1 MSVPMSR
8 VLRFTLWSVGILA
21 VVLGATLF
29 WVESQLRPEPLGARI
44 KTILADAKIKG
55 GIARVEASL
64 DGKFSAEGIDLT
76 LPDGTKIAAAAIKG
90 EAQVISI
97 IKGTYALRSL
107 EIKTLDVDLS
117 ERKPATKTAA
127 EAASAPKTILPPVVL
142 GPYAVSGRIK
152 LADGTLLRF
161 SVRGDEFDTR
171 GKADFRA
178 GIAWPGFAVGK
189 QMTDPR
195 GEITL
200 KADFRRPLGA
210 DGVGLDDLI
219 ADVGSLRLELAAKDA
234 SPIAAGSVGF
244 VLDAASTAGKPGV
257 HFTGTLSD
265 SANRP
270 AVKLS
275 GDHLA
280 GRTTV
285 TAQLDV
291 DPTRFGILSQQL
303 PDVRLSGNANG
314 ELEGS
319 RWQAS
324 ADLKA
329 LWSDLSKFSKSLAK
343 NSRSEWKLAANA
355 QSTANGFAV
364 NSLAITGNGVTIA
377 IPQTLTWKG
386 GLLPENANDAT
397 MTIAA
402 NDADLM
408 ALNPFLAAADIIA
421 TAGRWTGEASISFKD
436 GKPAVTSIRTHSL
449 RGVTLER
456 GGKALMHEIDA
467 ELPIKS
473 EDGAISLAPFSLG
486 CAAGNIATG
495 SLTLRPGADGAWSAV
510 ANVNV
515 GIVELASQ
523 PNWEDLP
530 VDKLKGIRVSAQA
543 ALERAAGKAPVVSS
557 ADARIFRQGLNLLSL
572 KLRQPLALDGSKPTG
587 VLVEASARD
596 LPLESLSAVVPGL
609 KLTGDLKRA
618 DLVAGFSREGLF
630 VRTEGAPLSFTR
642 TSVIWTGKLWVK
654 DCDLAASLDLVV
666 GEKSTIIGFNQAE
679 LKNRSR
685 ILGSGDI
692 KLGLGDAG
700 TTLKLEG
707 DLGALAEQPFA
718 GPLNIV
724 TGGQYRATADRSQTG
739 EINVTLQVREV
750 GLKQSEGRIKTAALA
765 GKYVPA
771 ANGLSAEGSFKLQ
784 ATNLSGGKFTLT
796 QKTTGAKT
804 DWQAVVAID
813 NVDVDDFL
821 SLLPKSEED
830 ISVNGAP
837 PKPDRTP
844 FWNNQS
850 GSLQLT
856 IGTARAYG
864 ISAEKVVVRADAEEK
879 AIRLTQ
885 LSGKL
890 ADGNL
895 SGRGQLAFQP
905 SISNGPY
912 SLSATVSLNQFEFGS
927 VAQAFPAVKEFL
939 QGRADATAGLTSLCG
954 TPGELVSKLQVDT
967 QLTSKGGRIRAFGD
981 KSSSMSLSANK
992 AGDIGE
998 TLGGLAMIAGALSKN
1013 QQQGEKIAKIGA
1025 AMTAAAKLQKAVAD
1039 FQYSSATI
1047 KATRLA
1053 SGTIKLESA
1062 DIRNEVLHLTAKGG
1076 ITVDPKT
1083 GFTDWPMLF
1092 STQMR
1097 GAGEYAQYFQALGF
1111 GIGPSPTDGFT
1122 DGPGVNVS
1130 GSLNQVKTD
1139 LVEKLQQAVDN
1150 VRSAA
1155 NARPDNPTQGTSG
1168 TKITPA
1174 GKIPA
1179 TNTPAPKKSNPL
1191 GDLLKELGR

>member
-1 MSVPMSR
+1 MSR
-8 VLRFTLWSVGILA
+8 VLRITLWSVGILA

-29 WVESQLRPEPLGARI
+29 WVESQLRPEPLGARV
-44 KTILADAKIKG
+44 KGLLADAKIKG
-55 GIARVEASL
+55 GIARIEASL

-76 LPDGTKIAAAAIKG
+76 LADGTKIAAASIKG
-90 EAQVISI
+90 EAQLFSI
-97 IKGTYALRSL
+97 IKGTYALSSL
-107 EIKTLDVDLS
+107 EVKTLDLDLS
-117 ERKPATKTAA
+117 ERKPAAKAPGGTPAATAKT
-127 EAASAPKTILPPVVL
+127 TLPPVVL
-142 GPYAVSGRIK
+142 GPYAVSGRVK

-178 GIAWPGFAVGK
+178 GIAWPGFAIGK

-195 GEITL
+195 GEVTL

-210 DGVGLDDLI
+210 DGIGVDDLI
-219 ADVGSLRLELAAKDA
+219 ADIGSLKLELAAKDA
-234 SPIAAGSVGF
+234 SPLAAGSVGF
-244 VLDAASTAGKPGV
+244 VLSAEGAAGKPGLA
-257 HFTGTLSD
+257 FDGTLTD

-270 AVKLS
+270 AIKLA
-275 GDHLA
+275 GNHLA

-285 TAQLDV
+285 NAQLDI

-303 PDVRLSGNANG
+303 PDVRLTGKANG
-314 ELEGS
+314 EIEGS

-329 LWSDLSKFSKSLAK
+329 LWADLSKFSKSLAK

-355 QSTANGFAV
+355 QSTATGFAV
-364 NSLAITGNGVTIA
+364 NSLAVTGNGVTIA

-397 MTIAA
+397 VTIAA
-402 NDADLM
+402 NDADIM
-408 ALNPFLAAADIIA
+408 ALNPFLAAADVIA
-421 TAGRWTGEASISFKD
+421 TAGRWTGEASVSFKD

-456 GGKALMHEIDA
+456 AGKALMREIDA

-473 EDGAISLAPFSLG
+473 EEGAISLAPFSVS
-486 CAAGNIATG
+486 CAAGNIANG
-495 SLTLRPGADGAWSAV
+495 SLTLRPGAEGAWSAL

-530 VDKLKGIRVSAQA
+530 VDKLKGIRVGAQA
-543 ALERAAGKAPVVSS
+543 AVERAAGKAPVVSS
-557 ADARIFRQGLNLLSL
+557 AEARIFRQGLNLLSL
-572 KLRQPLALDGSKPTG
+572 KLRQPLALDGAKPTG

-596 LPLESLSAVVPGL
+596 LPLESLAAVVPGL

-630 VRTEGAPLSFTR
+630 VRTEGAPLAFTH
-642 TSVIWTGKLWVK
+642 TSVSWTGKTWVK
-654 DCDLAASLDLVV
+654 DCDLSASLDLLV
-666 GEKSTIIGFNQAE
+666 GDKSTLLGFNQAE
-679 LKNRSR
+679 LKNRNR
-685 ILGSGDI
+685 VLATGDI
-692 KLGLGDAG
+692 KVGLGDAG

-724 TGGQYRATADRSQTG
+724 TGGQYRATADRAQSG
-739 EINVTLQVREV
+739 EINVSLQVSDV
-750 GLKQSEGRIKTAALA
+750 GLKQSEGRIKVAAVS

-771 ANGLSAEGSFKLQ
+771 ADGLSAEGSFKLQ
-784 ATNLSGGKFTLT
+784 AANLSGGKFSLT
-796 QKTTGAKT
+796 QKTAGAKT
-804 DWQAVVAID
+804 DWQAVVTID

-821 SLLPKSEED
+821 SLLPKGEEEAT
-830 ISVNGAP
+830 AP
-837 PKPDRTP
+837 TTQPKPDRAP
-844 FWNNQS
+844 FWKNQS

-864 ISAEKVVVRADAEEK
+864 ISAEKVVVRAEAEEK

-890 ADGNL
+890 AEGSL
-895 SGRGQLAFQP
+895 SGRGQLSFLP

-912 SLSATVSLNQFEFGS
+912 SLSATVALNQFEFGS
-927 VAQAFPAVKEFL
+927 VAKAFPSVKEFL
-939 QGRADATAGLTSLCG
+939 QGKADATASLTSVCG
-954 TPGELVSKLQVDT
+954 TPGELVGKLQIDT

-1039 FQYSSATI
+1039 FQYTDATI

-1053 SGTIKLESA
+1053 SGTIKLDQA
-1062 DIRNEVLHLTAKGG
+1062 DIRNETLHLTAKGG
-1076 ITVDPKT
+1076 ITVDPKV
-1083 GFTDWPMLF
+1083 GFTDWPLAL

-1097 GAGEYAQYFQALGF
+1097 GAGEFAQFFQALGF
-1111 GIGPSPTDGFT
+1111 ATGPSKDGFT

-1130 GSLNQVKTD
+1130 GSVNQVKTD

-1150 VRSAA
+1150 VRASSNAA
-1155 NARPDNPTQGTSG
+1155 AAPATGTSG
-1168 TKITPA
+1168 TKAAPSGKTPA
-1174 GKIPA
+1174 
-1179 TNTPAPKKSNPL
+1179 TDTPAKKRNPL
-1191 GDLLKELGR
+1191 NDLFNALGK

>member
-1 MSVPMSR
+1 MSR

-64 DGKFSAEGIDLT
+64 DGMFSAEGIDLT

-456 GGKALMHEIDA
+456 GGKALMREIDA

-530 VDKLKGIRVSAQA
+530 VDKLKGIRVSAQTTV
-543 ALERAAGKAPVVSS
+543 ERASGKAPVVSS

-784 ATNLSGGKFTLT
+784 ATHLSGGKFTLT

-844 FWNNQS
+844 FWTNQS

-927 VAQAFPAVKEFL
+927 VAQAFPSVKEFL

-954 TPGELVSKLQVDT
+954 TPGELVGKLQIDT
-967 QLTSKGGRIRAFGD
+967 QLSSKGGRIRAFGD

-998 TLGGLAMIAGALSKN
+998 TLGGLAIIAGALSKN

>member
-1 MSVPMSR
+1 MSR

-29 WVESQLRPEPLGARI
+29 WVESQLRPEPLGARV
-44 KTILADAKIKG
+44 KGMLADAKIKG

-76 LPDGTKIAAAAIKG
+76 LPDGTKISAAAIKG
-90 EAQVISI
+90 EAQIFSI
-97 IKGTYALRSL
+97 IKGTYALSSL

-117 ERKPATKTAA
+117 ERKPATKTATA
-127 EAASAPKTILPPVVL
+127 GSAAATKTTLPPVVL
-142 GPYAVSGRIK
+142 GPYAVSGRVR

-161 SVRGDEFDTR
+161 SVRGDEFDSR

-210 DGVGLDDLI
+210 DGIGLDDLI

-257 HFTGTLSD
+257 NFTGTLSD

-275 GDHLA
+275 GNHLA

-285 TAQLDV
+285 NAQLDV

-303 PDVRLSGNANG
+303 PDVRLSGSANG
-314 ELEGS
+314 ELEGA

-324 ADLKA
+324 TDLKA

-355 QSTANGFAV
+355 QSTASGFAV

-397 MTIAA
+397 VTIAA

-408 ALNPFLAAADIIA
+408 ALNPFLAAADVIA
-421 TAGRWTGEASISFKD
+421 TAGRWTGEASVSFKD
-436 GKPAVTSIRTHSL
+436 GKPTVTSIRTHSL

-530 VDKLKGIRVSAQA
+530 VDKLKGIRVSAQTTVD
-543 ALERAAGKAPVVSS
+543 RAAGKAPVVSS

-642 TSVIWTGKLWVK
+642 TSVTWTGKLWVK
-654 DCDLAASLDLVV
+654 DCDLAASLDLLV
-666 GEKSTIIGFNQAE
+666 GEKSTLIGFNQAE

-685 ILGSGDI
+685 TLASGDI
-692 KLGLGDAG
+692 KLGLGEAG

-724 TGGQYRATADRSQTG
+724 TGGQYRATADRAQSG

-765 GKYVPA
+765 GRYVPA

-784 ATNLSGGKFTLT
+784 ATNLSSGKFTLT
-796 QKTTGAKT
+796 QKITGAKT

-821 SLLPKSEED
+821 SLLPKSEAD
-830 ISVNGAP
+830 LSANGAP
-837 PKPDRTP
+837 PRPDRAS
-844 FWNNQS
+844 FWTNQS

-856 IGTARAYG
+856 IGTAKAYG
-864 ISAEKVVVRADAEEK
+864 ISAEKVVVRAEAEEK

-890 ADGNL
+890 ADGDI

-912 SLSATVSLNQFEFGS
+912 SLSATVSLNQFDFGS
-927 VAQAFPAVKEFL
+927 VAQAFPAVKDFL
-939 QGRADATAGLTSLCG
+939 QGRADATAALTSVCG
-954 TPGELVSKLQVDT
+954 TPGELVDKLQVDT
-967 QLTSKGGRIRAFGD
+967 QLTSKGGRIRPFGD
-981 KSSSMSLSANK
+981 KNSSMSLSANK

-998 TLGGLAMIAGALSKN
+998 TLGGLAMLAGALTKN
-1013 QQQGEKIAKIGA
+1013 QQQGEKVAKIGA
-1025 AMTAAAKLQKAVAD
+1025 AMSAAGKLQKAVAD
-1039 FQYSSATI
+1039 FQYTSATI
-1047 KATRLA
+1047 KASRLA
-1053 SGTIKLESA
+1053 SGTIKLEAA
-1062 DIRNEVLHLTAKGG
+1062 DIRNEVLHLAAKGG
-1076 ITVDPKT
+1076 INVDPKL
-1083 GFTDWPMLF
+1083 GFADWPMAF
-1092 STQMR
+1092 TTQMR
-1097 GAGEYAQYFQALGF
+1097 GTGEFAQYFQALGF
-1111 GIGPSPTDGFT
+1111 GTGPSPVDGFT
-1122 DGPGVNVS
+1122 EGPGVSVG

-1139 LVEKLQQAVDN
+1139 LAEKLQQAIDN
-1150 VRSAA
+1150 VRTSQSAV
-1155 NARPDNPTQGTSG
+1155 PSNPGTQAAPGTQ
-1168 TKITPA
+1168 A
-1174 GKIPA
+1174 V
-1179 TNTPAPKKSNPL
+1179 PAPTTPSPKKRSPF
-1191 GDLLKELGR
+1191 GDLLQELGR

>member
-1 MSVPMSR
+1 MSR

-29 WVESQLRPEPLGARI
+29 WVESQLRPEPLGARV
-44 KTILADAKIKG
+44 KALLADAKIKG

-76 LPDGTKIAAAAIKG
+76 LPDGTRIAAAAVKG
-90 EAQVISI
+90 EAQVFAVIR
-97 IKGTYALRSL
+97 GTYALSNL

-117 ERKPATKTAA
+117 QRQPAAKAAGQATPAAKT
-127 EAASAPKTILPPVVL
+127 TLPPIAL
-142 GPYAVSGRIK
+142 GPYAVSGRVR

-171 GKADFRA
+171 GKADLRA

-210 DGVGLDDLI
+210 DGLALDDLI
-219 ADVGSLRLELAAKDA
+219 ADVGTLRLELAAKDA

-244 VLDAASTAGKPGV
+244 VLEAASPAGKPGLS
-257 HFTGTLSD
+257 FAGTLSD

-270 AVKLS
+270 AVKLA
-275 GDHLA
+275 GNHLA
-280 GRTTV
+280 GRTNV
-285 TAQLDV
+285 NAQLDV

-303 PDVRLSGNANG
+303 PEVRLTGKADG

-329 LWSDLSKFSKSLAK
+329 LWADLSRFSKSLAK

-355 QSTANGFAV
+355 QSTEAGFAV
-364 NSLAITGNGVTIA
+364 NRLSVTGNGVTIA

-397 MTIAA
+397 VTVAA
-402 NDADLM
+402 DDADLV
-408 ALNPFLAAADIIA
+408 ALNPFLAAADVIA
-421 TAGRWTGEASISFKD
+421 TTGRWTGEASVSFKD
-436 GKPAVTSIRTHSL
+436 GKPAVTSVRTHSL

-456 GGKALMHEIDA
+456 AGKPLMREIDA
-467 ELPIKS
+467 ELPVKS
-473 EDGAISLAPFSLG
+473 EDGAISLAPFSVG
-486 CAAGNIATG
+486 CAAGNIAAG

-543 ALERAAGKAPVVSS
+543 SVDRAAGKSPVVAS

-572 KLRQPLALDGSKPTG
+572 KLRQPLTLDGSKPTG

-630 VRTEGAPLSFTR
+630 VRTEGAPLAFAR
-642 TSVIWTGKLWVK
+642 TSVTWTGKLWVR

-666 GEKSTIIGFNQAE
+666 GEKATVIGFNQAE
-679 LKNRSR
+679 LKNRNR
-685 ILGSGDI
+685 TLAAGDI
-692 KLGLGDAG
+692 QLGLGDAG
-700 TTLKLEG
+700 TTLKLAG

-718 GPLNIV
+718 GPLGLI
-724 TGGQYRATADRSQTG
+724 TGGQYQATADRTQNG
-739 EINVTLQVREV
+739 EITVALQVSEV
-750 GLKQSEGRIKTAALA
+750 GLKQSEGRIRTAALA
-765 GKYVPA
+765 AKYAPA
-771 ANGLSAEGSFKLQ
+771 ADGLSAEGSFKLQ
-784 ATNLSGGKFTLT
+784 ASRLSGGKFTLT
-796 QKTTGAKT
+796 QKTAGAKT
-804 DWQAVVAID
+804 DWQAAVAID
-813 NVDVDDFL
+813 HVDVDDFL
-821 SLLPKSEED
+821 SLLPKGDEE
-830 ISVNGAP
+830 AP
-837 PKPDRTP
+837 AQATAPKPDRAP
-844 FWNNQS
+844 FWA
-850 GSLQLT
+850 GHGGTLHLT

-864 ISAEKVVVRADAEEK
+864 ISAAKVVVRAEAEER

-885 LSGKL
+885 LSGQL
-890 ADGNL
+890 ADGAL

-905 SISNGPY
+905 AISNGPY

-939 QGRADATAGLTSLCG
+939 QGRADATAGLTSVCG
-954 TPGELVSKLQVDT
+954 TPGELVGKLQVDT
-967 QLTSKGGRIRAFGD
+967 QLTSKNGRIRAFGD

-992 AGDIGE
+992 AGDFGE

-1039 FQYSSATI
+1039 FPYSSATI
-1047 KATRLA
+1047 KATRFA

-1062 DIRNEVLHLTAKGG
+1062 DIRNEVLQLTAKGG
-1076 ITVDPKT
+1076 ISVDPKAS
-1083 GFTDWPMLF
+1083 FADWPMVF
-1092 STQMR
+1092 ATQMR
-1097 GAGEYAQYFQALGF
+1097 GAGEFAQYFQALGF
-1111 GIGPSPTDGFT
+1111 GNGPSPADGFT
-1122 DGPGVNVS
+1122 DGPGVNIG

-1150 VRSAA
+1150 VRSSQPAA
-1155 NARPDNPTQGTSG
+1155 PANPGAQGNQAAPASR
-1168 TKITPA
+1168 TPA
-1174 GKIPA
+1174 
-1179 TNTPAPKKSNPL
+1179 TPTPPPRKPNPL

>member
-1 MSVPMSR
+1 MSR

-44 KTILADAKIKG
+44 KGLLADAKIKG

-64 DGKFSAEGIDLT
+64 DGKFSAEGIDLI
-76 LPDGTKIAAAAIKG
+76 LSDGTKISAAAIKG
-90 EAQVISI
+90 EAKIISI
-97 IKGTYALRSL
+97 IQGTYALSSL
-107 EIKTLDVDLS
+107 EIKTLNVDLS
-117 ERKPATKTAA
+117 ELKPAAKATTTGSASATKT
-127 EAASAPKTILPPVVL
+127 TIPPIVL
-142 GPYAVSGRIK
+142 GPYAISGRVK

-178 GIAWPGFAVGK
+178 GIAWPGFYVGK
-189 QMTDPR
+189 QLTDPR
-195 GEITL
+195 GEVTL
-200 KADFRRPLGA
+200 KAEFRRPLGA
-210 DGVGLDDLI
+210 DGVGLADLI
-219 ADVGSLRLELAAKDA
+219 ADVGSLRLELTAKDA

-244 VLDAASTAGKPGV
+244 VLDAASSAGKPGV
-257 HFTGTLSD
+257 NFTGTLSD

-275 GDHLA
+275 GNHLA

-285 TAQLDV
+285 YAQLEV

-303 PDVRLSGNANG
+303 PDVRLSGKANA
-314 ELEGS
+314 ELDGS

-343 NSRSEWKLAANA
+343 NSRSEWKLVANA
-355 QSTANGFAV
+355 QSNATGFAV
-364 NSLAITGNGVTIA
+364 NSLSVMGNGVTIV

-397 MTIAA
+397 VTIAA
-402 NDADLM
+402 NDADLI
-408 ALNPFLAAADIIA
+408 ALNPFLAAADVVA

-436 GKPAVTSIRTHSL
+436 GMPAVTSIRTHSL

-456 GGKALMHEIDA
+456 DGKALVREIDA

-473 EDGAISLAPFSLG
+473 EAGALALAPLSIG

-530 VDKLKGIRVSAQA
+530 VDKLKGIRVSAQTTVD
-543 ALERAAGKAPVVSS
+543 RAAGKTPVVAS
-557 ADARIFRQGLNLLSL
+557 AEARIFRQGLNLFSL
-572 KLRQPLALDGSKPTG
+572 KLRQPLTLDGSKPTG
-587 VLVEASARD
+587 VVVEVSARD

-618 DLVAGFSREGLF
+618 DLVAGFNRAGLF
-630 VRTEGAPLSFTR
+630 VRTEGAPLTFMR
-642 TSVIWTGKLWVK
+642 TSVTWTGKLWVR
-654 DCDLAASLDLVV
+654 DCDLVANLDFLM
-666 GEKSTIIGFNQAE
+666 GEKSTVIGFNQAE

-685 ILGSGDI
+685 ILASGDI

-724 TGGQYRATADRSQTG
+724 TGGQYRATADRAQSG
-739 EINVTLQVREV
+739 EINVTLQVSEV
-750 GLKQSEGRIKTAALA
+750 GLKQSEGRIKSAALA

-771 ANGLSAEGSFKLQ
+771 ANGLTAEGSFKLQ
-784 ATNLSGGKFTLT
+784 ATNLSSGKFTLT
-796 QKTTGAKT
+796 QKTAGAKT
-804 DWQAVVAID
+804 DWQAAVAID

-821 SLLPKSEED
+821 SLMPKSEED
-830 ISVNGAP
+830 FSANATS

-844 FWNNQS
+844 FWANQS
-850 GSLQLT
+850 GVLRLT
-856 IGTARAYG
+856 IGTAKAYG
-864 ISAEKVVVRADAEEK
+864 IKAEKVVVHAEAEEK

-885 LSGKL
+885 LSGRL
-890 ADGNL
+890 ADGAL

-905 SISNGPY
+905 TISNGPY
-912 SLSATVSLNQFEFGS
+912 SLSATLSLNQFDFGS
-927 VAQAFPAVKEFL
+927 VAQAFPSVKEFL
-939 QGRADATAGLTSLCG
+939 QGRADATVGLTSVCG
-954 TPGELVSKLQVDT
+954 TPGELISKLQVDAL
-967 QLTSKGGRIRAFGD
+967 LTSKGGRIRAFGD
-981 KSSSMSLSANK
+981 KSMSFTANK

-998 TLGGLAMIAGALSKN
+998 ALGAAAILFGGKKN
-1013 QQQGEKIAKIGA
+1013 PQLAKIGA

-1062 DIRNEVLHLTAKGG
+1062 DIRNEVLRLTAKGG
-1076 ITVDPKT
+1076 INVDPKAS
-1083 GFTDWPMLF
+1083 FADWPMAF

-1097 GAGEYAQYFQALGF
+1097 GAGEFSQYFQALGF
-1111 GIGPSPTDGFT
+1111 GNSPSPSDGFT
-1122 DGPGVNVS
+1122 DGPGISVT
-1130 GSLNQVKTD
+1130 GSINEVKTD

-1150 VRSAA
+1150 VRPSSAA
-1155 NARPDNPTQGTSG
+1155 DPVNQTQGAPNAPSTTPG
-1168 TKITPA
+1168 KTPA
-1174 GKIPA
+1174 A
-1179 TNTPAPKKSNPL
+1179 ESTPAPKKRSPL
-1191 GDLLKELGR
+1191 SDLLKELGR

>member
-1 MSVPMSR
+1 MSR

-44 KTILADAKIKG
+44 KSILADAKIRG
-55 GIARVEASL
+55 GIARIEASL

-76 LPDGTKIAAAAIKG
+76 LPDGTKISAAAIKG
-90 EAQVISI
+90 EAQIISI
-97 IKGTYALRSL
+97 IKGTYALSSL
-107 EIKTLDVDLS
+107 EIKTLDLDLS
-117 ERKPATKTAA
+117 ERKAEEKTLGAGSSATTKT
-127 EAASAPKTILPPVVL
+127 TLPPVVL
-142 GPYAVSGRIK
+142 GPYAVSGRVK

-195 GEITL
+195 GEIIL
-200 KADFRRPLGA
+200 KANFRRPLGNN
-210 DGVGLDDLI
+210 GISLDDLI
-219 ADVGSLRLELAAKDA
+219 ADVGSLRLELTAKDA
-234 SPIAAGSVGF
+234 SPIAAGSVAF
-244 VLDAASTAGKPGV
+244 VLDAASTPGKLGV
-257 HFTGTLSD
+257 NFTGTLSD

-275 GDHLA
+275 GNNLA

-285 TAQLDV
+285 NAQLDV

-303 PDVRLSGNANG
+303 PDVRLTGNASG

-329 LWSDLSKFSKSLAK
+329 LWSDLSKFSKSLTK
-343 NSRSEWKLAANA
+343 NSRSEWKLVANA
-355 QSTANGFAV
+355 QSTESGFAV

-397 MTIAA
+397 VTIAA

-408 ALNPFLAAADIIA
+408 ALNPFLASADVIA
-421 TAGRWTGEASISFKD
+421 TAGHWTGEASISFKG

-473 EDGAISLAPFSLG
+473 EDGAISLAPFSVG

-523 PNWEDLP
+523 PNWGDLP
-530 VDKLKGIRVSAQA
+530 VDKLKGIRVSAQSTVD
-543 ALERAAGKAPVVSS
+543 RAAGKAPVVSS
-557 ADARIFRQGLNLLSL
+557 AEARIFRQGLSLLSL
-572 KLRQPLALDGSKPTG
+572 KLRQPLALDGPKPTG
-587 VLVEASARD
+587 VLVEATARD
-596 LPLESLSAVVPGL
+596 LPLESLSAIVPGL

-618 DLVAGFSREGLF
+618 DLVAGFNREGLF

-642 TSVIWTGKLWVK
+642 TSVTWTGKLWVK
-654 DCDLAASLDLVV
+654 DCDLAASLDLLV

-685 ILGSGDI
+685 TLASGEI

-724 TGGQYRATADRSQTG
+724 TGGQYRATADRAQSG
-739 EINVTLQVREV
+739 EINVALQVREV
-750 GLKQSEGRIKTAALA
+750 GLKQSEGRIKMAALA

-771 ANGLSAEGSFKLQ
+771 TNGLSAEGSFKLQ
-784 ATNLSGGKFTLT
+784 ATNLSSGNFTLT
-796 QKTTGAKT
+796 QKITGAKT

-821 SLLPKSEED
+821 SLLPKTEED
-830 ISVNGAP
+830 ISTNGAP
-837 PKPDRTP
+837 PRPDRAP
-844 FWNNQS
+844 FWANQS

-856 IGTARAYG
+856 IGTAKAYG
-864 ISAEKVVVRADAEEK
+864 ISAEKIVVRAEAEEK

-890 ADGNL
+890 AEGNI
-895 SGRGQLAFQP
+895 SGRGQLAFLP
-905 SISNGPY
+905 AISNGPY
-912 SLSATVSLNQFEFGS
+912 SLSATVSLNQFDFGS
-927 VAQAFPAVKEFL
+927 VAQAFPAAKDFI
-939 QGRADATAGLTSLCG
+939 QGRADATAGLTSVCG
-954 TPGELVSKLQVDT
+954 TPGELVGKLQVDT
-967 QLTSKGGRIRAFGD
+967 QLTSKGGRIRPFGD
-981 KSSSMSLSANK
+981 KNSSMSLSANK
-992 AGDIGE
+992 ASE
-998 TLGGLAMIAGALSKN
+998 VLGAAAILFGGTKN
-1013 QQQGEKIAKIGA
+1013 PQIAKIGA
-1025 AMTAAAKLQKAVAD
+1025 AMSAAGKLQKAVAD
-1039 FQYSSATI
+1039 FQYTSATI

-1053 SGTIKLESA
+1053 SGTIKLETA
-1062 DIRNEVLHLTAKGG
+1062 DIRNEVLHLAAKGS
-1076 ITVDPKT
+1076 INVDPKL
-1083 GFTDWPMLF
+1083 GFADWPMAF
-1092 STQMR
+1092 TTQMR
-1097 GAGEYAQYFQALGF
+1097 GTGEFAQYFQALGF
-1111 GIGPSPTDGFT
+1111 GTGPSPADGFT
-1122 DGPGVNVS
+1122 DGPGVSVG

-1139 LVEKLQQAVDN
+1139 LAEKLQQAIDN
-1150 VRSAA
+1150 VRSSQSAA
-1155 NARPDNPTQGTSG
+1155 PSDPGTRV
-1168 TKITPA
+1168 A
-1174 GKIPA
+1174 
-1179 TNTPAPKKSNPL
+1179 PAPTTPSPKKRNPF

>member
-1 MSVPMSR
+1 MSR

-29 WVESQLRPEPLGARI
+29 WVESQLRPEPLGARV
-44 KTILADAKIKG
+44 KELLADAKIIG
-55 GIARVEASL
+55 GIARIEASL

-76 LPDGTKIAAAAIKG
+76 LPDGTKISAAAIKG
-90 EAQVISI
+90 EAQIISI
-97 IKGTYALRSL
+97 IKGTYALSSL

-117 ERKPATKTAA
+117 ERKPEAKTPGTGSVAATKT
-127 EAASAPKTILPPVVL
+127 TLPPVVL
-142 GPYAVSGRIK
+142 GPYAVSGRVK

-195 GEITL
+195 GEVTL
-200 KADFRRPLGA
+200 KANFKRPLGA
-210 DGVGLDDLI
+210 DGIGLDDLI
-219 ADVGSLRLELAAKDA
+219 ADIGSLRLELAAKDA

-244 VLDAASTAGKPGV
+244 VLDVASTAGKPGV
-257 HFTGTLSD
+257 DFTGTLSD

-275 GDHLA
+275 GNNLA

-285 TAQLDV
+285 NAQLDV

-303 PDVRLSGNANG
+303 PEVRLSGNANG
-314 ELEGS
+314 EIEGS

-329 LWSDLSKFSKSLAK
+329 LWADLSKFSKSLAK

-355 QSTANGFAV
+355 QSTDSGFAV

-397 MTIAA
+397 VTIAA
-402 NDADLM
+402 NDADLK

-421 TAGRWTGEASISFKD
+421 TAGLWTGEASISFKD

-449 RGVTLER
+449 RGATLER
-456 GGKALMHEIDA
+456 GGKPLMHEIDA

-473 EDGAISLAPFSLG
+473 EDGAISLAPFSVG

-530 VDKLKGIRVSAQA
+530 VDKLKGIRVSAQTTVN
-543 ALERAAGKAPVVSS
+543 RAVGKSPVVS
-557 ADARIFRQGLNLLSL
+557 AAEARIFRQGLNLLSL

-587 VLVEASARD
+587 VLVEAAARD

-642 TSVIWTGKLWVK
+642 TSVTWTGKLWVK
-654 DCDLAASLDLVV
+654 DCDLAASLDLLV
-666 GEKSTIIGFNQAE
+666 GEKSTLIGFNQAE

-685 ILGSGDI
+685 TLASGDI

-724 TGGQYRATADRSQTG
+724 TGGQYRATADRAQSG
-739 EINVTLQVREV
+739 EINVALQVSEV
-750 GLKQSEGRIKTAALA
+750 GLKQSEGRIKTAALS

-771 ANGLSAEGSFKLQ
+771 ANGLGAEGSFKLQ
-784 ATNLSGGKFTLT
+784 ATNLSSGKFTLT
-796 QKTTGAKT
+796 QKITGAKT

-821 SLLPKSEED
+821 SLLPKVEED
-830 ISVNGAP
+830 ISANGARP
-837 PKPDRTP
+837 RPDRAP
-844 FWNNQS
+844 FWANHS
-850 GSLQLT
+850 GSIQLT
-856 IGTARAYG
+856 IGTAKAYG
-864 ISAEKVVVRADAEEK
+864 ISAEKVVVRAEAEEK

-885 LSGKL
+885 LNGKL
-890 ADGNL
+890 ADGVL

-905 SISNGPY
+905 TISNGPY
-912 SLSATVSLNQFEFGS
+912 SLSATVSLNQFDFGS
-927 VAQAFPAVKEFL
+927 VAQAFPAVKDFL
-939 QGRADATAGLTSLCG
+939 QGRADATAGLTSICG
-954 TPGELVSKLQVDT
+954 TPGELVDKLQVDT
-967 QLTSKGGRIRAFGD
+967 QLTSKGGRIRPFGD
-981 KSSSMSLSANK
+981 KNSGMSLSANK

-998 TLGGLAMIAGALSKN
+998 TLGGLAMLAGALTKN
-1013 QQQGEKIAKIGA
+1013 QQQGEKVAKIGA
-1025 AMTAAAKLQKAVAD
+1025 AMSAAGKLQKAVAD
-1039 FQYSSATI
+1039 FQYTSATI
-1047 KATRLA
+1047 KASRLA
-1053 SGTIKLESA
+1053 SGTIKLEAA
-1062 DIRNEVLHLTAKGG
+1062 DIRNEVLHLAAKGG
-1076 ITVDPKT
+1076 INVDPKL
-1083 GFTDWPMLF
+1083 GFADWPMAF
-1092 STQMR
+1092 TTQMR
-1097 GAGEYAQYFQALGF
+1097 GTGEYAQYFQALGF
-1111 GIGPSPTDGFT
+1111 GTGPSPVDGFT
-1122 DGPGVNVS
+1122 EGPGVSV
-1130 GSLNQVKTD
+1130 GGTLNQVKTD
-1139 LVEKLQQAVDN
+1139 LAEKLQQAIDN
-1150 VRSAA
+1150 VRASQSTAPSNPGTQAA
-1155 NARPDNPTQGTSG
+1155 PGTQT
-1168 TKITPA
+1168 A
-1174 GKIPA
+1174 
-1179 TNTPAPKKSNPL
+1179 PAPTTPSPKKRSPF
-1191 GDLLKELGR
+1191 GDLLQELGR

>member
-530 VDKLKGIRVSAQA
+530 VDKLKGIRVSAQTTV
-543 ALERAAGKAPVVSS
+543 ERAAGKAPVVSS

-879 AIRLTQ
+879 AIRLPQ

>member
-1 MSVPMSR
+1 MSR

-29 WVESQLRPEPLGARI
+29 WVESQLRPEPLGVRI
-44 KTILADAKIKG
+44 KGMLADAKIKG

-76 LPDGTKIAAAAIKG
+76 LPDGTKISAASLKG
-90 EAQVISI
+90 EAQIISI
-97 IKGTYALRSL
+97 IKGTYALSSL

-117 ERKPATKTAA
+117 ERKPATKTATA
-127 EAASAPKTILPPVVL
+127 GSAIASKTTLPPVVL

-189 QMTDPR
+189 QRTDPR

-210 DGVGLDDLI
+210 DGIGLDDLI

-244 VLDAASTAGKPGV
+244 VLDAASSAGKPGV
-257 HFTGTLSD
+257 NFTGTLSD

-275 GDHLA
+275 GNHLA

-285 TAQLDV
+285 NAQLDV

-303 PDVRLSGNANG
+303 PDVRLSGSANG
-314 ELEGS
+314 ELEGA

-355 QSTANGFAV
+355 QSTASGFAV

-397 MTIAA
+397 VTIAA

-408 ALNPFLAAADIIA
+408 ALNPFLAAADVIA
-421 TAGRWTGEASISFKD
+421 TAGRWTGEASVSFKD
-436 GKPAVTSIRTHSL
+436 GKPTVTSIRTHSL

-456 GGKALMHEIDA
+456 GGKALMREIEA

-530 VDKLKGIRVSAQA
+530 VDKLKGIRVSAQTTVD
-543 ALERAAGKAPVVSS
+543 RAAGKAPVVSS

-618 DLVAGFSREGLF
+618 ELVAGFSREGLF

-642 TSVIWTGKLWVK
+642 TSVTWTGKLWVK
-654 DCDLAASLDLVV
+654 DCDLAASLDLLV
-666 GEKSTIIGFNQAE
+666 GDKSTIIGFNQAE

-685 ILGSGDI
+685 ILASGDI
-692 KLGLGDAG
+692 KLGLGEAG
-700 TTLKLEG
+700 TTLNLEG

-724 TGGQYRATADRSQTG
+724 TGGQYRATADRAQSG
-739 EINVTLQVREV
+739 EIKVALQVREV

-765 GKYVPA
+765 GRYVPA

-784 ATNLSGGKFTLT
+784 ATHLSGGKFTLT

-830 ISVNGAP
+830 LSANGAT
-837 PKPDRTP
+837 PKPDRAP
-844 FWNNQS
+844 FWTNQS

-856 IGTARAYG
+856 IGTAKAYG

-890 ADGNL
+890 ADGEI
-895 SGRGQLAFQP
+895 SGRGQLAFLP
-905 SISNGPY
+905 TISNGPY
-912 SLSATVSLNQFEFGS
+912 SLSATVSLNQFEFAS

-939 QGRADATAGLTSLCG
+939 QGRADATATLTSVCG
-954 TPGELVSKLQVDT
+954 TPGELVGKLQVDT
-967 QLTSKGGRIRAFGD
+967 QLSSKGGRIRAFGD

-998 TLGGLAMIAGALSKN
+998 TLGGLAMLAGALTKN

-1062 DIRNEVLHLTAKGG
+1062 DIRNEVLQLTAKGG
-1076 ITVDPKT
+1076 ITVDLKT
-1083 GFTDWPMLF
+1083 GFTDWPMVF
-1092 STQMR
+1092 NTQMR

-1122 DGPGVNVS
+1122 DGPGVKVS

-1150 VRSAA
+1150 VRSAE
-1155 NARPDNPTQGTSG
+1155 NARPDNPTQGTSA
-1168 TKITPA
+1168 TKITPS
-1174 GKIPA
+1174 GKVPP
-1179 TNTPAPKKSNPL
+1179 TNAPAPKKSNPL

>member
-1 MSVPMSR
+1 MSR

-456 GGKALMHEIDA
+456 GGKALMREIDA

-530 VDKLKGIRVSAQA
+530 VDKLKGIRVSAQTTV
-543 ALERAAGKAPVVSS
+543 ERASGKAPVVSS

-784 ATNLSGGKFTLT
+784 ATHLSGGKFTLT

-844 FWNNQS
+844 FWTNQS

-927 VAQAFPAVKEFL
+927 VAQAFPSVKEFL

-954 TPGELVSKLQVDT
+954 TPGELVGKLQIDT
-967 QLTSKGGRIRAFGD
+967 QLSSKGGRIRAFGD

>member
-1 MSVPMSR
+1 MPVLMSR

-29 WVESQLRPEPLGARI
+29 WVESQLRPEPLGARV
-44 KTILADAKIKG
+44 KGMLANAKIKG

-64 DGKFSAEGIDLT
+64 DGKFSAEGIDLV
-76 LPDGTKIAAAAIKG
+76 LPDGTKISAAAIKG
-90 EAQVISI
+90 EAQIISI
-97 IKGTYALRSL
+97 IKGTYALSSL

-117 ERKPATKTAA
+117 ERKPEAKTPGTGSAAGTKT
-127 EAASAPKTILPPVVL
+127 TLPPVVL

-178 GIAWPGFAVGK
+178 GIAWPGFTVGK

-200 KADFRRPLGA
+200 KAGFRRPLGA
-210 DGVGLDDLI
+210 DGVSLDDLI

-257 HFTGTLSD
+257 NFTGTLSD

-275 GDHLA
+275 GNHLA

-285 TAQLDV
+285 NAQLDV

-303 PDVRLSGNANG
+303 PDVRLSGSANG
-314 ELEGS
+314 ELEGA

-355 QSTANGFAV
+355 QSTASGFAV

-397 MTIAA
+397 VTIAA

-408 ALNPFLAAADIIA
+408 SLNPFLAAADVIA

-436 GKPAVTSIRTHSL
+436 GQPTVTSIRTHSL

-456 GGKALMHEIDA
+456 GGKALMREIDA

-495 SLTLRPGADGAWSAV
+495 SLTLRPGAEGAWSAV

-530 VDKLKGIRVSAQA
+530 IDKLKGIRVSAQTTV
-543 ALERAAGKAPVVSS
+543 ERAAGKAPVVSS

-572 KLRQPLALDGSKPTG
+572 KLRQPLALDGSKPAG

-642 TSVIWTGKLWVK
+642 TSVTWTGKLWVK
-654 DCDLAASLDLVV
+654 DCDLAASLDLLV

-685 ILGSGDI
+685 ILASGDI

-724 TGGQYRATADRSQTG
+724 TGGQYRATADRTQSG

-765 GKYVPA
+765 GRYVPT

-784 ATNLSGGKFTLT
+784 ATHLSGGKFTLT
-796 QKTTGAKT
+796 QKITGAKT

-821 SLLPKSEED
+821 SLLPKSEAD
-830 ISVNGAP
+830 LSANGAP
-837 PKPDRTP
+837 PRPDRTP
-844 FWNNQS
+844 FWTNQS

-856 IGTARAYG
+856 IGTAKAYG
-864 ISAEKVVVRADAEEK
+864 ISAEKVVVRAEADER

-890 ADGNL
+890 ADGDI
-895 SGRGQLAFQP
+895 SGRGQLAFLP
-905 SISNGPY
+905 AISNGPY
-912 SLSATVSLNQFEFGS
+912 SLSATVSLNQFDFGS
-927 VAQAFPAVKEFL
+927 VAQAFPSVKDFL
-939 QGRADATAGLTSLCG
+939 QGRANATAGLTSVCG
-954 TPGELVSKLQVDT
+954 TPGELIGKLQVDT

-998 TLGGLAMIAGALSKN
+998 TLGGLAMIAGALTKN

-1025 AMTAAAKLQKAVAD
+1025 AMTAAGKLQKAVAD
-1039 FQYSSATI
+1039 FQYTSATI
-1047 KATRLA
+1047 KATRFA
-1053 SGTIKLESA
+1053 SGTIKLEAA
-1062 DIRNEVLHLTAKGG
+1062 DIRNEVLHLAAKGG
-1076 ITVDPKT
+1076 INVDPKL
-1083 GFTDWPMLF
+1083 GFADWPMVF
-1092 STQMR
+1092 NTQMR

-1111 GIGPSPTDGFT
+1111 GSGPSPADGFT
-1122 DGPGVNVS
+1122 EGPSVNVG

-1139 LVEKLQQAVDN
+1139 LAEKLQQAIDN
-1150 VRSAA
+1150 VRASQSAA
-1155 NARPDNPTQGTSG
+1155 PSNPGVQ
-1168 TKITPA
+1168 
-1174 GKIPA
+1174 
-1179 TNTPAPKKSNPL
+1179 PAPGNQAAPAPTTPSPKKRSPF
-1191 GDLLKELGR
+1191 GDLLQELGR

>member
-1 MSVPMSR
+1 MSR

-44 KTILADAKIKG
+44 KGLLADAKIKG
-55 GIARVEASL
+55 GIARIEASL

-76 LPDGTKIAAAAIKG
+76 LPDGTRIAAAALKG
-90 EAQVISI
+90 EAQIISI
-97 IKGTYALRSL
+97 IKGTYALSSL

-117 ERKPATKTAA
+117 ERKPEAKTPGTGSVDAI
-127 EAASAPKTILPPVVL
+127 KTTLPPVVL
-142 GPYAVSGRIK
+142 GPYAVSGRVK

-161 SVRGDEFDTR
+161 SVRGDEFDTS

-200 KADFRRPLGA
+200 KANFRRPLGA
-210 DGVGLDDLI
+210 DGIDLDDLI

-275 GDHLA
+275 GSNLA

-285 TAQLDV
+285 NAQLDV

-303 PDVRLSGNANG
+303 PDVRLTGNVNG
-314 ELEGS
+314 ELGRS
-319 RWQAS
+319 GWQAS
-324 ADLKA
+324 VDLKA
-329 LWSDLSKFSKSLAK
+329 LWADLSKFSKSLAK
-343 NSRSEWKLAANA
+343 NSRSEWKLVANA
-355 QSTANGFAV
+355 QGTDSGFAV

-397 MTIAA
+397 VTIAA

-408 ALNPFLAAADIIA
+408 ALNPFLAAADVIA
-421 TAGRWTGEASISFKD
+421 TAGHWTGEASISFKG
-436 GKPAVTSIRTHSL
+436 GKPAVTSVRTHSL

-473 EDGAISLAPFSLG
+473 EDGAISLSPFSVG

-523 PNWEDLP
+523 PNWGDLP
-530 VDKLKGIRVSAQA
+530 VDKLKGIRVSAQTTVD
-543 ALERAAGKAPVVSS
+543 RAAGKAPVVS
-557 ADARIFRQGLNLLSL
+557 AAEARIFRQGLNLLSL

-587 VLVEASARD
+587 VLVEAAARD

-642 TSVIWTGKLWVK
+642 TSVTWTGKLWVK
-654 DCDLAASLDLVV
+654 DCDLAASLDLLV
-666 GEKSTIIGFNQAE
+666 GENSTLIGFNQAE

-685 ILGSGDI
+685 TLASGDI

-724 TGGQYRATADRSQTG
+724 TGGQYRATADRTQSG
-739 EINVTLQVREV
+739 EINVALQVSEV
-750 GLKQSEGRIKTAALA
+750 GLKQSEGRIKMAAIA

-784 ATNLSGGKFTLT
+784 ATNLSSGKFTLT
-796 QKTTGAKT
+796 QKITGTKT

-821 SLLPKSEED
+821 SLLPKTEED
-830 ISVNGAP
+830 ISTNGAP
-837 PKPDRTP
+837 PRPDRTS
-844 FWNNQS
+844 FWANQS

-856 IGTARAYG
+856 IGTAKAYG
-864 ISAEKVVVRADAEEK
+864 ISAEKVVVRAEADEK

-885 LSGKL
+885 LGGKL
-890 ADGNL
+890 ADGNI
-895 SGRGQLAFQP
+895 SGRGQLAFLP
-905 SISNGPY
+905 AISNGPY
-912 SLSATVSLNQFEFGS
+912 SLSATVSLNQFDFGS
-927 VAQAFPAVKEFL
+927 VAQALPSAKDFL
-939 QGRADATAGLTSLCG
+939 QGRADATAGLTSVCG
-954 TPGELVSKLQVDT
+954 TPGELIGKLQVDI
-967 QLTSKGGRIRAFGD
+967 QLTSKGGRIRPFGD
-981 KSSSMSLSANK
+981 KNSIMSLSANK
-992 AGDIGE
+992 ASDVTEVLGAAAML
-998 TLGGLAMIAGALSKN
+998 LGGTKN
-1013 QQQGEKIAKIGA
+1013 PQIAKIGA
-1025 AMTAAAKLQKAVAD
+1025 AMTAAGKLQKAVAD
-1039 FQYSSATI
+1039 FQYTSATI

-1053 SGTIKLESA
+1053 SGTIKLEAA
-1062 DIRNEVLHLTAKGG
+1062 DIRNEVLHLAAKGG
-1076 ITVDPKT
+1076 INVDPKL
-1083 GFTDWPMLF
+1083 GFADWPMAF
-1092 STQMR
+1092 TTQMR
-1097 GAGEYAQYFQALGF
+1097 GAGEFAQYFQALGF
-1111 GIGPSPTDGFT
+1111 GTGPSPVDGFT
-1122 DGPGVNVS
+1122 DGPGVSVG

-1139 LVEKLQQAVDN
+1139 LAEKLQQAIDN
-1150 VRSAA
+1150 VRASQSAA
-1155 NARPDNPTQGTSG
+1155 PSNPGTQNAPGTQ
-1168 TKITPA
+1168 A
-1174 GKIPA
+1174 A
-1179 TNTPAPKKSNPL
+1179 PAPTAPSPKKRNPF

>member
-1 MSVPMSR
+1 MSR

-29 WVESQLRPEPLGARI
+29 WVESQLRPEPLGARV
-44 KTILADAKIKG
+44 KGLLADAKIKG
-55 GIARVEASL
+55 GIARIEASL
-64 DGKFSAEGIDLT
+64 DGKFSAEGIDLV
-76 LPDGTKIAAAAIKG
+76 LPDGTRIAAAAIKG
-90 EAQVISI
+90 EAQLFSI
-97 IKGTYALRSL
+97 IKGTYALSSL

-117 ERKPATKTAA
+117 QRPAPAKTAQTNTPVA
-127 EAASAPKTILPPVVL
+127 KSTLPPVVL
-142 GPYAVSGRIK
+142 GPYAVSGRVR

-171 GKADFRA
+171 AKADLRA

-195 GEITL
+195 GELTL
-200 KADFRRPLGA
+200 KAEFRRPLGA
-210 DGVGLDDLI
+210 EGLGLEDLL
-219 ADVGSLRLELAAKDA
+219 ADIGSLRLDLAAKDA
-234 SPIAAGSVGF
+234 SPLAAGSVGF
-244 VLDAASTAGKPGV
+244 VLEAAGQAGKPGMN
-257 HFTGTLSD
+257 FTGTLSD
-265 SANRP
+265 SAGRP
-270 AVKLS
+270 ALKLA
-275 GDHLA
+275 GLHLA

-285 TAQLDV
+285 DAQLDV

-303 PDVRLSGNANG
+303 PDVRLTGKASG
-314 ELEGS
+314 ELEAS

-329 LWSDLSKFSKSLAK
+329 LWPDLSKFSKSLAK
-343 NSRSEWKLAANA
+343 NSRSEWKLAASA
-355 QSTANGFAV
+355 QSTATGFAV
-364 NSLAITGNGVTIA
+364 NSLSVAGNGVTIA

-397 MTIAA
+397 VTIAA
-402 NDADLM
+402 DDADLM
-408 ALNPFLAAADIIA
+408 ALNPFLAAADVIA
-421 TAGRWTGEASISFKD
+421 TAGRWTGEASVSFKD
-436 GKPAVTSIRTHSL
+436 GKPAVTSVRTHSL

-456 GGKALMHEIDA
+456 GGKALMREIDA

-473 EDGAISLAPFSLG
+473 EDGAISLAPFSLS

-495 SLTLRPGADGAWSAV
+495 SLTLRPGAEGAWSAV

-530 VDKLKGIRVSAQA
+530 VDKLKGIRVSAQTSVD
-543 ALERAAGKAPVVSS
+543 RAAGKAPAISS

-572 KLRQPLALDGSKPTG
+572 KLRQPLALDGARPAG
-587 VLVEASARD
+587 VLVEAAARD

-642 TSVIWTGKLWVK
+642 TSVTWAGKLWVK
-654 DCDLAASLDLVV
+654 DCDLAASLDLLV
-666 GEKSTIIGFNQAE
+666 GEKATLIGFNQAE
-679 LKNRSR
+679 LRNRGR
-685 ILGSGDI
+685 ILASGDI

-700 TTLKLEG
+700 TTLKLAG

-724 TGGQYRATADRSQTG
+724 TGGQYRATADRAQTG
-739 EINVTLQVREV
+739 EINVLLQVSEV
-750 GLKQSEGRIKTAALA
+750 GLRQSEGRIRSAAVA

-771 ANGLSAEGSFKLQ
+771 ADGLSAEGSFKLQ
-784 ATNLSGGKFTLT
+784 ATNLSSGKFTLT
-796 QKTTGAKT
+796 QKTAGAKT
-804 DWQAVVAID
+804 DWQAAVAID

-821 SLLPKSEED
+821 SLLPKGEETAP
-830 ISVNGAP
+830 IESAP
-837 PKPDRTP
+837 PKPDRAP
-844 FWNNQS
+844 FWTNH
-850 GSLQLT
+850 GGALQLT
-856 IGTARAYG
+856 IGTAKAYG
-864 ISAEKVVVRADAEEK
+864 ISAAKVVMRAEADDR

-885 LSGKL
+885 LGGQL
-890 ADGNL
+890 AEGSL

-905 SISNGPY
+905 TISNGPY
-912 SLSATVSLNQFEFGS
+912 ALSATVTLNQFEFGS
-927 VAQAFPAVKEFL
+927 VAQAFPSVKEFL
-939 QGRADATAGLTSLCG
+939 QGRADATASLTSVCG
-954 TPGELVSKLQVDT
+954 TAGELVGKLQVDT

-981 KSSSMSLSANK
+981 KNSSMSLSANK
-992 AGDIGE
+992 AGDVTE
-998 TLGGLAMIAGALSKN
+998 VLGAAAILFGGNKN
-1013 QQQGEKIAKIGA
+1013 PQMVRIGA

-1039 FQYSSATI
+1039 FRYSSATI
-1047 KATRLA
+1047 KASRLA

-1062 DIRNEVLHLTAKGG
+1062 DIRNEVLQLSAKGG
-1076 ITVDPKT
+1076 ITVDPKA
-1083 GFTDWPMLF
+1083 GFADWPMLF

-1097 GAGEYAQYFQALGF
+1097 GAGEFAQYFQALGF
-1111 GIGPSPTDGFT
+1111 GAGPSPADGFT
-1122 DGPGVNVS
+1122 DGPGVSVG

-1139 LVEKLQQAVDN
+1139 LAEKLQQAIDN
-1150 VRSAA
+1150 VRSSQPAA
-1155 NARPDNPTQGTSG
+1155 PANPGTQ
-1168 TKITPA
+1168 A
-1174 GKIPA
+1174 APA
-1179 TNTPAPKKSNPL
+1179 TKTPAPKKLNPL